1 MPRES
6 ADVTQKKHEK
16 FCQAYVLYRNATESA
31 KAAGYSARSA
41 YNQGSRLLKNPEIQ
55 QRIEDLEK
63 EMETSVNVLAEI
75 ENQYNIA
82 KNNNHTNSALKALE
96 LLAKVKVKDEEELPA
111 TIEDLEADI
120 IKCLETLGEVRAT
133 KLLLKCSWFQDID
146 DENIEE
152 EAGAEE
158 QEYVYEEETQDSEEE
173 EEYTE
178 EEIETT
184 RQAKQLL
191 LKKEEERIRLE
202 KEAKK
207 NKRAGHILRY

>member
-6 ADVTQKKHEK
+6 ADITQKKHEK
-16 FCQAYVLYRNATESA
+16 FCQAYVLYRNATEAA

-41 YNQGSRLLKNPEIQ
+41 YNQGSRLLKNADIQ

-146 DENIEE
+146 DEDTEE
-152 EAGAEE
+152 ETGTEE
-158 QEYVYEEETQDSEEE
+158 QEYVNEEEAQDSE

-178 EEIETT
+178 EEIEAT

-191 LKKEEERIRLE
+191 LDKEEERIRLE

>member
-120 IKCLETLGEVRAT
+120 IKCLEILGEIRST
-133 KLLLKCSWFQDID
+133 KLLLKCSWFQDMD
-146 DENIEE
+146 DEDVEE
-152 EAGAEE
+152 EDSYSENEE
-158 QEYVYEEETQDSEEE
+158 VSEEETEDY

-178 EEIETT
+178 EDKEAS
-184 RQAKQLL
+184 RQTKQLL
-191 LKKEEERIRLE
+191 LEKEEERIRLE